1 MKTPT
6 PLLEKTPYAIDHNPL
21 EGHYTSRAGAA
32 LATRI
37 FRSLKLPAVCE
48 ANLLGH
54 RVTRRGFTPAQFI
67 ETACTGLLLGIE
79 RLEDLDS
86 LRTDEALTRV
96 MGYQA
101 PSARATRD
109 FIEKFHDQHLV
120 EAAQKAAQANQL
132 IAYIP
137 EANAL
142 HQGLR
147 KVLAASARKC
157 ASCGEPKL
165 SAATIDADATVVES
179 WKSSATFAYTG
190 VKGYQPTVAVWAEAD
205 AVLAA
210 EFRDGNVPAR
220 YRPLDVI
227 RAAFQALPTG
237 IKTFAF
243 RGDSACYERGLLGWL
258 RDEPREGG
266 PQGTIDFAVSAV
278 MSPELLTACRRITEK
293 QWTTIAVESNGVLR
307 QWAELDFVPSEDYE
321 QKESKPLRYVGIR
334 IAKPQ
339 GELFDDGTQY
349 KHFAI
354 CTNRHL
360 PGADL
365 IDWHRAKAGTV
376 EHVHDELKNGLAG
389 AAMPS
394 QHFGANAAWFLINC
408 IAYNLA
414 SALRATVPEPEFRTA
429 RIKRLR
435 FHFFSVAGRIVRDR
449 RKIRLRLAADRPWV
463 SLLIQL
469 FNRFAL
475 RTVSTG

>member
-1 MKTPT
+1 
-6 PLLEKTPYAIDHNPL
+6 
-21 EGHYTSRAGAA
+21 
-32 LATRI
+32 
-37 FRSLKLPAVCE
+37 
-48 ANLLGH
+48 
-54 RVTRRGFTPAQFI
+54 
-67 ETACTGLLLGIE
+67 
-79 RLEDLDS
+79 
-86 LRTDEALTRV
+86 
-96 MGYQA
+96 
-101 PSARATRD
+101 
-109 FIEKFHDQHLV
+109 
-120 EAAQKAAQANQL
+120 
-132 IAYIP
+132 
-137 EANAL
+137 
-142 HQGLR
+142 
-147 KVLAASARKC
+147 
-157 ASCGEPKL
+157 
-165 SAATIDADATVVES
+165 
-179 WKSSATFAYTG
+179 
-190 VKGYQPTVAVWAEAD
+190 
-205 AVLAA
+205 
-210 EFRDGNVPAR
+210 
-220 YRPLDVI
+220 
-227 RAAFQALPTG
+227 
-237 IKTFAF
+237 
-243 RGDSACYERGLLGWL
+243 
-258 RDEPREGG
+258 
-266 PQGTIDFAVSAV
+266 